1 MFGHI
6 LRSAE
11 NTPAQTALSFA
22 LEGASMHKSRRG
34 RHQQIN
40 LFNVLKGDLDKR
52 GLLLKDID
60 DLFNLRILAKDRLLW
75 KEYYDKV

>member
-1 MFGHI
+1 
-6 LRSAE
+6 
-11 NTPAQTALSFA
+11 
-22 LEGASMHKSRRG
+22 MHKSRRG
-34 RHQQIN
+34 RHQIN

-75 KEYYDKV
+75 KEYYDKVWHWSELNVALLFKFYFNSII